1 VILTY
6 ILLTVLFAA
15 GAWLICGSV
24 LWHDRSF
31 AGASALRHY
40 GKWNAEQKD
49 FWVSP
54 LMQKLTGFAGRF
66 VFLDATSEEAL
77 ARQLSRGGVALTP
90 RQFTARKYVI
100 LAAGALGAVFCV
112 LLQFWLGIILCAL
125 LAMFGMMR
133 QRDVLQSKMKERDEA
148 ISLEMPR
155 FIRTICRNLIGNRD
169 IYAALQSYRKVSGP
183 VLGAE
188 LDILLA
194 HMRSGNTAS
203 ALQQFQSRIGTEEA
217 FRFCSALIEIERGID
232 QTATLDYLADDMAR
246 QAKLR
251 VQKQLSTRPGKM
263 RRTYYPAVGVCVA
276 MILYVLVIF
285 VIDQLNSII

>member
-1 VILTY
+1 MILTY
-6 ILLTVLFAA
+6 ILIAILLAV
-15 GAWLICGSV
+15 GGWLICGSV
-24 LWHDRSF
+24 LWHDKSF
-31 AGASALRHY
+31 AGSGTLRHY
-40 GKWNAEQKD
+40 GKWNAEKKD
-49 FWVSP
+49 FWASP

-66 VFLDATSEEAL
+66 VYLDAASEEAL
-77 ARQLSRGGVALTP
+77 ARQLSKGGVDLTP

-100 LAAGALGAVFCV
+100 LAVGVLGAILCI
-112 LLQFWLGIILCAL
+112 LARFWFGIILCAL
-125 LAMFGMMR
+125 LALFGMMR
-133 QRDVLQSKMKERDEA
+133 QRDVLQAKMKERDEA

-169 IYAALQSYRKVSGP
+169 IYAALQSYRKVAGP

-203 ALQQFQSRIGTEEA
+203 ALQQFQTRIGTEEA
-217 FRFCSALIEIERGID
+217 FRFCSALIEIDRGID

-276 MILYVLVIF
+276 MILYVLVVF
-285 VIDQLNSII
+285 VENQLNNLF